1 MLWGANLWC
10 PAPCR
15 DGQLEEYFSVALG
28 TFLHLV
34 RYEAAPRYVGRKP
47 MMFWAAVTALATG
60 AFAFVGDMSSTLVGL
75 AEVAGVIALFALI
88 CAAEAFSV
96 PKN

>member
-1 MLWGANLWC
+1 
-10 PAPCR
+10 
-15 DGQLEEYFSVALG
+15 
-28 TFLHLV
+28 
-34 RYEAAPRYVGRKP
+34 
-47 MMFWAAVTALATG
+47 MMFWAVVIALATG
-60 AFAFVGDMSSTLVGL
+60 AFAFFGDMSSTLVSL

>member
-1 MLWGANLWC
+1 
-10 PAPCR
+10 
-15 DGQLEEYFSVALG
+15 
-28 TFLHLV
+28 
-34 RYEAAPRYVGRKP
+34 
-47 MMFWAAVTALATG
+47 MMFWAAVIALATG
-60 AFAFVGDMSSTLVGL
+60 AFAFVGDMSSTLVSL